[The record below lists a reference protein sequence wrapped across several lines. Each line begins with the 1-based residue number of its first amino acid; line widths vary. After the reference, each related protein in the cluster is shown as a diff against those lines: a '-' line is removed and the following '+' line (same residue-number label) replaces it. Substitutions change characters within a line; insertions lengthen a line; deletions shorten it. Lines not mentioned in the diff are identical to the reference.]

1 MSALAGGC
9 GLDLLGSTCAFVGVD
24 GDRAP
29 CEWLPVNSDGGSSC
43 DGRVVS
49 EYDGV
54 ELYIDHGKYN
64 VWQQMSLRM
73 LMMLMMLL
81 MTML

>member
-1 MSALAGGC
+1 MSSLAGGCGC
-9 GLDLLGSTCAFVGVD
+9 GLDLLGTCAFVDVD

-64 VWQQMSLRM
+64 VWQLMSLRTLM
-73 LMMLMMLL
+73 LRGS
-81 MTML
+81 

>member
-1 MSALAGGC
+1 MSSLAGGARC
-9 GLDLLGSTCAFVGVD
+9 GLDLLGTCAFVGVE

-73 LMMLMMLL
+73 LT
-81 MTML
+81 MTMLRGC